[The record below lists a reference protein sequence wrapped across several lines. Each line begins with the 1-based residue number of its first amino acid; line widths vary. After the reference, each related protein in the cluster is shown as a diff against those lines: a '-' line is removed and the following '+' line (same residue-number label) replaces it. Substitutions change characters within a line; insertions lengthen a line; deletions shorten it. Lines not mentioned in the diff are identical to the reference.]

1 MNLVLALVLLPGLL
15 NGALQSQAGS
25 PARQIEGTVVAY
37 SPFSRLTII
46 VGSYQPSTKRS
57 FQESFLLRLDHNYV
71 DLKKGQLIQLK
82 YDGETGSKPEL
93 PKELFEHNGHWT
105 FEATKDDGCTTTLE
119 EVLYY
124 RVDGQLYSNM
134 QYASWTKPLKLP
146 LTTVVP
152 CYVVA
157 SGGFTKL

>member
-1 MNLVLALVLLPGLL
+1 MNLVLALLLLPGLL

-37 SPFSRLTII
+37 SPLSRLTII

-105 FEATKDDGCTTTLE
+105 LRRRRTMAAQPHSRRCFITE
-119 EVLYY
+119 
-124 RVDGQLYSNM
+124 
-134 QYASWTKPLKLP
+134 WTANFIPICNTPLGPNHLNCR
-146 LTTVVP
+146 LRQ
-152 CYVVA
+152 
-157 SGGFTKL
+157 